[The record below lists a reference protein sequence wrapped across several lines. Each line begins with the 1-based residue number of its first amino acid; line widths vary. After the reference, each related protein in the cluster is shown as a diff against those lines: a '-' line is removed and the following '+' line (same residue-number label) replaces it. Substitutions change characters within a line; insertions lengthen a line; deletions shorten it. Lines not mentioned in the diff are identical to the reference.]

1 MTKFVQP
8 LRSGQITIPIEFRR
22 QLGIG
27 KGTVLQL
34 SLSGGELHIKPL
46 KLADTASGSAW
57 MKDLYEMF
65 APVRREISKRG
76 YSDKEIDTAVD
87 KAVRA
92 VRKKHASRS

>member
-8 LRSGQITIPIEFRR
+8 LRSGQITIPSEFRK

-27 KGTVLQL
+27 KGTVLKL
-34 SLSGGELHIKPL
+34 SLSGGELHIKPIQVSEI
-46 KLADTASGSAW
+46 AGGSAW

-65 APVRREISKRG
+65 APVRAQISKRKYTDG
-76 YSDKEIDTAVD
+76 DVDAAIDKTVAV
-87 KAVRA
+87 